1 MPYTLLLHII
11 GEATVVA
18 ETEQLPS
25 PNDNTL
31 TVTNLHTRDGKE
43 LSNVDSAATH
53 FIFPW
58 SRINFIEVLGAEE
71 EEEIVGFARD

>member
-1 MPYTLLLHII
+1 MPYTLLLHIV
-11 GEATVVA
+11 GEPTILA
-18 ETEQLPS
+18 EAEQLPS
-25 PNDNTL
+25 PGDNTITL
-31 TVTNLHTRDGKE
+31 TNLRQRDGKD

-58 SRINFIEVLGAEE
+58 TRINFIEVLAAEE

>member
-1 MPYTLLLHII
+1 MPYTLLLHIV

-25 PNDNTL
+25 PTDNTL

-43 LSNVDSAATH
+43 LSNVDPAATH
-53 FIFPW
+53 FIYPW

>member
-1 MPYTLLLHII
+1 MPYTLLLHIV
-11 GEATVVA
+11 GEPAIMA

-25 PNDNTL
+25 PNDNTI
-31 TVTNLHTRDGKE
+31 TVTNLRQRDGKD
-43 LSNVDSAATH
+43 LTNVYAEATH

-58 SRINFIEVLGAEE
+58 TRINFIEVLGAEE

>member
-1 MPYTLLLHII
+1 MPYTLLVHIV
-11 GEATVVA
+11 GEPTIMA
-18 ETEQLPS
+18 EAEQLPS
-25 PNDNTL
+25 PNDNTITL
-31 TVTNLHTRDGKE
+31 TNLRQRDGKD

-58 SRINFIEVLGAEE
+58 TRINFIEVLGAEE